1 MERMAEVVH
10 ESILFVVSGPS
21 GSGKETIISRLL
33 SEVEGLSRISTYSTR
48 SMRPG
53 ETQGTPYHFISD
65 HEFDRLVASG
75 EIFEY
80 ETVYGSYRYGSPKSA
95 LTAAGDRDFLMELDP
110 NGFRR
115 MKKSRCSPTVGIFL
129 LVPDLATLN
138 RRIMQRH
145 AESDVEARIA
155 AARQQIRESSDYD
168 YLLMNDDL
176 ETCCRNAVRICRV
189 ERLRRDGKVQQQR
202 LAAD

>member
-1 MERMAEVVH
+1 MAEVVH

-33 SEVEGLSRISTYSTR
+33 SGVDGLSRISTYSTR

-53 ETQGTPYHFISD
+53 ETQGKPYHFVSD
-65 HEFDRLVASG
+65 SEFDRLIASG

-80 ETVYGSYRYGSPKSA
+80 ETVYGSYRYGSPQSA
-95 LTAAGDRDFLMELDP
+95 LAATGNLDNLMELDP

-115 MKKSRCSPTVGIFL
+115 MKKGRRSPTVGIFL
-129 LVPDLATLN
+129 LVPDLETLN

-155 AARQQIRESSDYD
+155 AARKQIRESHDYD

-176 ETCCRNAVRICRV
+176 ETCCRNAVRICQV
-189 ERLRRDGKVQQQR
+189 ERLRRDGRDQQQR
-202 LAAD
+202 LAAG